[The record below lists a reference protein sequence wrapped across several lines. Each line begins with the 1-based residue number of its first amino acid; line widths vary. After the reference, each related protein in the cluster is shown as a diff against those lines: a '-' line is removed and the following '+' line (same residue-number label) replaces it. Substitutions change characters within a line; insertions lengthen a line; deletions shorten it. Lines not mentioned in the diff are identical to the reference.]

1 MNHDSRTLAQYVTL
15 GIGEDVFAV
24 EVTRVHEIL
33 DFGTVVRLPNAPDHV
48 LGMID
53 VRRRA
58 VPVIDLRVKLGLS
71 PTVKTEHSR
80 IIVLDV
86 DIGARTVVLGLLS
99 DRVYEVTDLADHAI
113 EPPPDIGMRWSSD
126 YIRGVGRRGQS
137 FVIIFDLSRL
147 FSGDEVPLLGEKQV
161 SEGGVQGCL
170 PISG

>member
-1 MNHDSRTLAQYVTL
+1 MSQESRLATQYVTL
-15 GIGEDVFAV
+15 GVGEEVFAV

-33 DFGTVVRLPNAPDHV
+33 DFGPVVRLPNAPEHV

-99 DRVYEVTDLADHAI
+99 DRVYEVTDLSDHAL
-113 EPPPDIGMRWSSD
+113 EPPPDIGMRWRSD
-126 YIRGVGRRGQS
+126 YIRGVGRRGDS

-147 FSGDEVPLLGEKQV
+147 FSDDEVPLLAEA
-161 SEGGVQGCL
+161 EAQG
-170 PISG
+170 

>member
-1 MNHDSRTLAQYVTL
+1 MSQESRLATQFVTL
-15 GIGEDVFAV
+15 GVGEEVFAV

-33 DFGTVVRLPNAPDHV
+33 DFGPVVRLPNAPEHV

-71 PTVKTEHSR
+71 PTIKTEHSR

-99 DRVYEVTDLADHAI
+99 DRVYEVTDLSDHAV
-113 EPPPDIGMRWSSD
+113 EPPPDIGMRWRSD
-126 YIRGVGRRGQS
+126 YIRGVGRRGDS

-147 FSGDEVPLLGEKQV
+147 FSDDEVPLLVEA
-161 SEGGVQGCL
+161 EPQG
-170 PISG
+170 

>member
-1 MNHDSRTLAQYVTL
+1 MSQDSRLATQYVTL
-15 GIGEDVFAV
+15 GVGEEIFAV

-33 DFGTVVRLPNAPDHV
+33 DFGTVVRLPNAPSHV

-99 DRVYEVTDLADHAI
+99 DRVYEVTDLSDHAL
-113 EPPPDIGMRWSSD
+113 EPPPDIGMRWRSD
-126 YIRGVGRRGQS
+126 YIRGVGRRGES

-147 FSGDEVPLLGEKQV
+147 FSDDEVPLL
-161 SEGGVQGCL
+161 SEAETL
-170 PISG
+170 S

>member
-1 MNHDSRTLAQYVTL
+1 MSQESKLAAQYVTL
-15 GIGEDVFAV
+15 GVGDEVFAV

-33 DFGTVVRLPNAPDHV
+33 DFGPVVRLPNAPAHV

-80 IIVLDV
+80 ILVLDV
-86 DIGARTVVLGLLS
+86 DIGSRIVVLGLLS
-99 DRVYEVTDLADHAI
+99 DRVYEVTDLSDHAV
-113 EPPPDIGMRWSSD
+113 EPPPDIGMRWRSD
-126 YIRGVGRRGQS
+126 YIRGVGRRGDS

-147 FSGDEVPLLGEKQV
+147 FSDDEVPLL
-161 SEGGVQGCL
+161 SEAEPQG
-170 PISG
+170 

>member
-1 MNHDSRTLAQYVTL
+1 MSQESRLAAQYVTL
-15 GIGEDVFAV
+15 GVGEEVFAV

-33 DFGTVVRLPNAPDHV
+33 DFGPVVRLPNAPDHV

-86 DIGARTVVLGLLS
+86 DIGSRIVVLGLLS
-99 DRVYEVTDLADHAI
+99 DRVYEVTDLSDHAV
-113 EPPPDIGMRWSSD
+113 EPPPDIGMRWRSD
-126 YIRGVGRRGQS
+126 YIRGVGRRGES

-147 FSGDEVPLLGEKQV
+147 FSDDEVPLL
-161 SEGGVQGCL
+161 SEAEPQ
-170 PISG
+170 S

>member
-1 MNHDSRTLAQYVTL
+1 MKTAISSATDKDSRLAIQYVTL
-15 GIGEDVFAV
+15 GVGEEVFAV

-33 DFGTVVRLPNAPDHV
+33 DLVPVVRLPNAPAHV

-58 VPVIDLRVKLGLS
+58 VPVVDLRVKLGLS
-71 PTVKTEHSR
+71 STVATEQSR
-80 IIVLDV
+80 ILVLDV
-86 DIGARTVVLGLLS
+86 DVGGRTVVLGLLA

-113 EPPPDIGMRWSSD
+113 EPPPDIGMRWRSD

-147 FSGDEVPLLGEKQV
+147 FSEEEVPLLGDAQTFE
-161 SEGGVQGCL
+161 
-170 PISG
+170 

>member
-1 MNHDSRTLAQYVTL
+1 MSQESRLATQYVTL
-15 GIGEDVFAV
+15 GVGEEVFAV

-33 DFGTVVRLPNAPDHV
+33 DFGPVVRLPNAPDHV

-86 DIGARTVVLGLLS
+86 DIGARIVVLGLLS
-99 DRVYEVTDLADHAI
+99 DRVYEVTDLSNHAL
-113 EPPPDIGMRWSSD
+113 EPPPDIGMRWRSD
-126 YIRGVGRRGQS
+126 YIRGVGRRGES

-147 FSGDEVPLLGEKQV
+147 FSDDEVPLL
-161 SEGGVQGCL
+161 SEAE
-170 PISG
+170 PTA

>member
-1 MNHDSRTLAQYVTL
+1 MNQDTRLATQYVTL
-15 GIGEDVFAV
+15 GVGEEIFAV

-58 VPVIDLRVKLGLS
+58 VPVIDLRVKLGLA

-99 DRVYEVTDLADHAI
+99 DRVYEVTDLSDHAL
-113 EPPPDIGMRWSSD
+113 EPPPDIGMRWRSD
-126 YIRGVGRRGQS
+126 YIRGVGRRGDS

-147 FSGDEVPLLGEKQV
+147 FSDDEVPLL
-161 SEGGVQGCL
+161 SEAEPQG
-170 PISG
+170 

>member
-1 MNHDSRTLAQYVTL
+1 MSQESRLATQYVTL
-15 GIGEDVFAV
+15 GVGEEVFAV

-33 DFGTVVRLPNAPDHV
+33 DFGPVVRLPNAPEHV

-86 DIGARTVVLGLLS
+86 DIGARIVVLGLLS
-99 DRVYEVTDLADHAI
+99 DRVYEVTDLSDHAL
-113 EPPPDIGMRWSSD
+113 EPPPDIGMRWRSD
-126 YIRGVGRRGQS
+126 YIRGVGRRGES

-147 FSGDEVPLLGEKQV
+147 FSDDEVPLL
-161 SEGGVQGCL
+161 SEAEPQA
-170 PISG
+170 